1 MHIYIPNT
9 FIHIYIDTYMSN
21 SVTMDE
27 ITYCGMKVLTVEPT
41 VDGYCKYEQRNVCC

>member
-9 FIHIYIDTYMSN
+9 FIHIYIHTFIDTYMSN

-27 ITYCGMKVLTVEPT
+27 ITYCGMKVLTVEAHS
-41 VDGYCKYEQRNVCC
+41 